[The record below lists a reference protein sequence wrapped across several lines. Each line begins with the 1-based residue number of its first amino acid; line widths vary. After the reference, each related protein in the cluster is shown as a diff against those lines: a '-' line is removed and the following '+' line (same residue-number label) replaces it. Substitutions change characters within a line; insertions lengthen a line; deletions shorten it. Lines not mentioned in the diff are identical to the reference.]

1 MADTKN
7 ITENAE
13 LEAEQVSPIA
23 IPGTDITEEKLAELK
38 KEYKKVFAS
47 AYASKIYVWHR
58 LNRKAFSEICDA
70 TAEIE
75 DDDELLA
82 TREKEFCK
90 ACILY
95 PPAEEVEK
103 DMEDEVISSH
113 MAREILFRS
122 GFYQP
127 QTTEL

>member
-7 ITENAE
+7 ITESAE

-47 AYASKIYVWHR
+47 AYAGKIYVWHR
-58 LNRKAFSEICDA
+58 INRKTFSSVCEA

-75 DDDELLA
+75 DDDELLS

-90 ACILY
+90 ASIIY
-95 PPAEEVEK
+95 PEAEEVAK

>member
-1 MADTKN
+1 MANKEKLNEDVEVETKN
-7 ITENAE
+7 E
-13 LEAEQVSPIA
+13 SPIA
-23 IPGTDITEEKLAELK
+23 IPGTDITEENLAELK

-47 AYASKIYVWHR
+47 AYAGKIYVWHR
-58 LNRKAFSEICDA
+58 INRKSFSEICDA

-75 DDDELLA
+75 DDDELLV
-82 TREKEFCK
+82 TREREFCK
-90 ACILY
+90 ACIVH
-95 PPAEEVEK
+95 PAAEEVEK